1 MRKAFYI
8 ERIQSLNCEAL
19 QHLHVES
26 EILYFETGHGVLQI
40 HDSALPVRGYQMCII
55 PPATPHSLKLTG
67 NNVLYRC
74 LVPFVPQ
81 DAPINRLVDDIA
93 FLEMRN
99 IFATM
104 YRLFNQKDMV
114 HPVALFY
121 HFIRAL
127 CELAQER
134 RAPQEAYPVHNMLDI
149 LHTGYTRR
157 DFTVREV
164 FATLPLSENYLR
176 VAFKE
181 ATGYTPQEY
190 LIDLRI
196 RHACSLLI
204 ATGKREM
211 NVKEIALQCGFSDP
225 LYFSRIFHKHL
236 GIAPSEYRASFRKAL
251 PHPPENFS

>member
-134 RAPQEAYPVHNMLDI
+134 RAPAGSLSRAQYVRYFTHRLYPAGL
-149 LHTGYTRR
+149 YRAR
-157 DFTVREV
+157 SVRYPAP
-164 FATLPLSENYLR
+164 FGKLSS
-176 VAFKE
+176 
-181 ATGYTPQEY
+181 
-190 LIDLRI
+190 
-196 RHACSLLI
+196 CSL
-204 ATGKREM
+204 
-211 NVKEIALQCGFSDP
+211 
-225 LYFSRIFHKHL
+225 
-236 GIAPSEYRASFRKAL
+236 
-251 PHPPENFS
+251 